1 MESYTR
7 PMSAAPE
14 RLPNLTPKEPL
25 TYEGILH
32 LLPDAVN
39 FARVETDSI
48 RLAQTAEGKFALSY
62 LFANRNLLKPVLVDF
77 KSISPDLLQPI
88 GGAAHNPERRID
100 SIGSAVARVLSQESD
115 KIPGL
120 FMRTEESADWES
132 LSTTNTS
139 LQEGERF
146 AVIDPLDM
154 TSSITRGDR
163 VQTTGIAMYDREGE
177 IKALGIMSLVDDGF
191 IFIENVDGK
200 FFTYST
206 PERDSERLDNEP
218 LRVAAKTRRMYT
230 LKDSPLMQGNTWS
243 LNCDSGFAALTLQE
257 GKIDTIVDHIKGS
270 LWYEVVIWARALQ
283 ILGFPVTDKDGNAID
298 FGAAMRRV
306 IEKHEGDTYRIPFV
320 ISRTP
325 DIHQKVLNLLQK
337 PSE

>member
-1 MESYTR
+1 MYSYTSY
-7 PMSAAPE
+7 MSAAPE
-14 RLPNLTPKEPL
+14 RLLNLTPKEPL
-25 TYEGILH
+25 TYQGILR

-39 FARVETDSI
+39 FARIETESI
-48 RLAQTAEGKFALSY
+48 RMAQTAEGKFALSY
-62 LFANRNLLKPVLVDF
+62 LFANRNLLKPVLSDF
-77 KSISPDLLQPI
+77 TSISPDLLQPV
-88 GGAAHNPERRID
+88 GGASHNPERRID
-100 SIGSAVARVLSQESD
+100 SIGSAVARVLSQESER
-115 KIPGL
+115 IPGL

-132 LSTTNTS
+132 LSTIDTPLHN
-139 LQEGERF
+139 GERF

-163 VQTTGIAMYDREGE
+163 VQTTGIALYDRQGE

-200 FFTYST
+200 FVTYST
-206 PERDSERLDNEP
+206 PEPDSERLENEP
-218 LRVAAKTRRMYT
+218 LRVAAKIRRMYT
-230 LKDSPLMQGNTWS
+230 LKDSPLMRGNTWS
-243 LNCDSGFAALTLQE
+243 MNCDSGFATLTLQE
-257 GKIDTIVDHIKGS
+257 GKIDTIVDHVKGS

-283 ILGFPVTDKDGNAID
+283 ILGFPVTDKDGNPID
-298 FGAAMRRV
+298 FAAAMRRV

-325 DIHQKVLNLLQK
+325 EIHEKVLSLLQK

>member
-1 MESYTR
+1 
-7 PMSAAPE
+7 MSATPE
-14 RLPNLTPKEPL
+14 RLLNLPPKEPL

-62 LFANRNLLKPVLVDF
+62 LFANRNLLKPVLSDLQ
-77 KSISPDLLQPI
+77 SISPDLLQPV
-88 GGAAHNPERRID
+88 GGASHNPERRID
-100 SIGSAVARVLSQESD
+100 SIGSAVARVLSQESE
-115 KIPGL
+115 KIPGF

-132 LSTTNTS
+132 LSTIDTPIQS
-139 LQEGERF
+139 GERF

-154 TSSITRGDR
+154 TSAIPRDDR
-163 VQTTGIAMYDREGE
+163 VQSTGIAIYDRKGE

-191 IFIENVDGK
+191 IFIENVNGE

-206 PERDSERLDNEP
+206 PEPDNKQRENEP
-218 LRVAAKTRRMYT
+218 LRVAAKSRRMYT

-243 LNCDSGFAALTLQE
+243 LNCDSGFAALALQE

-283 ILGFPVTDKDGNAID
+283 ILGFPVTDKHGNPID
-298 FGAAMRRV
+298 FGAAVRRV

-325 DIHQKVLNLLQK
+325 DIHTQVLDLLQK
-337 PSE
+337 QPA